1 MRKRK
6 RLQFESQPQGLIL
19 NSLVDIAL
27 SLVIGF
33 IVTIPLFF
41 ESGIFVNTPGV
52 TQAAAGDVSDIKV
65 NIHILD
71 DGSLL
76 LNEEIITYE
85 RLEELLPELL
95 ARSVQRKVIVSTDPN
110 VREGQVVQIL
120 DLAKQKGAGELALL
134 RSRRGSEE

>member
-1 MRKRK
+1 MRKRRK
-6 RLQFESQPQGLIL
+6 RLKFETEAQGLIL

-52 TQAAAGDVSDIKV
+52 ARAGASDVSDIKV
-65 NIHILD
+65 NIHLLD
-71 DGSLL
+71 DGSIM
-76 LNEEIITYE
+76 LNEEFVTYE
-85 RLEELLPELL
+85 ELEKLLPELL
-95 ARSVQRKVIVSTDPN
+95 ARSVQRKVIVSTEAN
-110 VREGQVVQIL
+110 VHYERVIQIL

-134 RSRRGSEE
+134 RSRQ

>member
-6 RLQFESQPQGLIL
+6 RLSFESEPQGLIL

-41 ESGIFVNTPGV
+41 ESGIFVNAPGV
-52 TQAAAGDVSDIKV
+52 AQAAAGDVSDIKV

-71 DGSLL
+71 DGTLL
-76 LNEEIITYE
+76 LNEELVTYE

-95 ARSVQRKVIVSTDPN
+95 ARSVQRRVIISTDPG
-110 VREGQVVQIL
+110 VTEGQVVQIL

-134 RSRRGSEE
+134 RSRRASEE

>member
-1 MRKRK
+1 MRRRK
-6 RLQFESQPQGLIL
+6 RLKFEGQQQGLIL

-41 ESGIFVNTPGV
+41 ESGIFVNAPGV
-52 TQAAAGDVSDIKV
+52 AQAAAGDVSDIKV

-76 LNEEIITYE
+76 LNEEIVSYE

-134 RSRRGSEE
+134 RSRRAAEE

>member
-6 RLQFESQPQGLIL
+6 RLKFENQPQGLIL

-41 ESGIFVNTPGV
+41 ESGIFVNAPGV
-52 TQAAAGDVSDIKV
+52 AQASVGDVSDIKV

-76 LNEEIITYE
+76 LNEEIVSLD

-95 ARSVQRKVIVSTDPN
+95 ARSVQRKVIVSTDPLVN
-110 VREGQVVQIL
+110 EGQVVQIL

-134 RSRRGSEE
+134 RSRRISEE

>member
-1 MRKRK
+1 MRRRRRTK
-6 RLQFESQPQGLIL
+6 FDSEPQGLIL

-52 TQAAAGDVSDIKV
+52 AQAGSSEVSDIKV
-65 NIHILD
+65 NIFLLD
-71 DGSLL
+71 DGTIL
-76 LNEEIITYE
+76 LNEETVDYE
-85 RLEELLPELL
+85 RLSELLPELL
-95 ARSVQRKVIVSTDPN
+95 ARSLDRKVIIST
-110 VREGQVVQIL
+110 ESQVKYQQVIEIL

-134 RSRRGSEE
+134 RSRR